1 MRSGNKNIVIAET
14 NLFKNEY
21 ISNKHYPIY
30 FSEYGYQETL
40 ASLIRVGE
48 YMKTKKRKVAMYC
61 FGSTIACTQFPKFS
75 YKGRPQILPRPY
87 NSYKPGTNGYTLIR

>member
-1 MRSGNKNIVIAET
+1 VIAET
-14 NLFKNEY
+14 NLFNDDY
-21 ISNKHYPIY
+21 ISKKQYPIY
-30 FSEYGYQETL
+30 FSEYGYQKTL

-75 YKGRPQILPRPY
+75 YKGRP
-87 NSYKPGTNGYTLIR
+87 